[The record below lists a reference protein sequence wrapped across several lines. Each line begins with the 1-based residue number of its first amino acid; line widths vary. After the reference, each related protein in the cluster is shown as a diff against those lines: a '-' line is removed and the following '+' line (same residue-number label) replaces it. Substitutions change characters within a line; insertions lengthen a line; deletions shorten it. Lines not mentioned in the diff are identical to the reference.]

1 MGAGKEL
8 QLRSGGFPCRL
19 AGCDRAFQVSD
30 QTSMESLR
38 AASSERTAHEIAD
51 HGYHHVKMEDERPYL
66 PHQRIKIPK
75 NDLSR

>member
-1 MGAGKEL
+1 
-8 QLRSGGFPCRL
+8 
-19 AGCDRAFQVSD
+19 
-30 QTSMESLR
+30 MESLR

-51 HGYHHVKMEDERPYL
+51 HGYYHVKMEDERPYL